1 MMTQQR
7 NVLLA
12 GELAEQFGASHR
24 LAVASVREAVT
35 ALDVLYPGFRAA
47 LAACIERGMGFRVTV
62 ADRDITDD
70 EVALVSVGDI
80 LIAPVVL
87 GANAGVSAVLGVGLI
102 AASFYF
108 TGGTATALLM
118 AGGGMAIGGVVGM
131 MTKIPAVSAGQIE
144 SGASQKNYLF
154 GGSQNTGVQGV
165 PVPVGVGEMIYSGIV
180 ISAGIDVE
188 DIV

>member
-1 MMTQQR
+1 MTQLR

-12 GELAEQFGASHR
+12 GELAERFGASHR

-35 ALDVLYPGFRAA
+35 ALDALYPGFRAV
-47 LAACIERGMGFRVTV
+47 LAGCLDRGMGFHVTV

-87 GANAGVSAVLGVGLI
+87 GANATVQAVVGVGLI
-102 AASFYF
+102 VAGVV
-108 TGGTATALLM
+108 TGQPWLM
-118 AGGGMAIGGVVGM
+118 AMGAGMALGGVVGM
-131 MTKIPAVSAGQIE
+131 MTKIPSVSAGQME
-144 SGASQKNYLF
+144 SGNSQKSYLF
-154 GGSQNTGVQGV
+154 GGGQNTGVQGF
-165 PVPVGVGEMIYSGIV
+165 PVPVGVGEMIYSGII

-188 DIV
+188 DIA